1 MRVLEKVNSSDIV
14 FLDIETVSVEENLI
28 EGSPLY
34 DAWSYKARYANEL
47 NKKTGLQFTVE
58 EYFKEKAA
66 LYAPFAKIICIT
78 VGRIVEQE
86 NEPTKIV
93 IKSYQGDDEK
103 ELLENFNND
112 LGAVCAKN
120 PKTVLCGLNNI
131 GFDEPFVFKRL
142 LIHQIQPTKI
152 LDNSGLKPWETT
164 SIDLGKLFQGTS
176 FYPDS
181 LVAIATA
188 LGLPS
193 PKDGID
199 GSMVT
204 EFYYGGK
211 LEDIV
216 RYCERDVVTTI
227 NIFRKFR
234 FEPVIEEIVIRVQKE
249 RELPA
254 PILQRLYMCN
264 NFTREL
270 AEEFRQLFKDKNL
283 LEEDKEGIEK
293 ILIAHYI
300 DKVDVMDMDKK
311 EKKEV
316 NEEKIQEIKDFMSTL

>member
-1 MRVLEKVNSSDIV
+1 MRILEKVNAGDVV
-14 FLDIETVSVEENLI
+14 FLDIETVSVEENLV
-28 EGSPLY
+28 EGTPLY

-47 NKKTGLQFTVE
+47 DKKTGLQFTIE
-58 EYFKEKAA
+58 DYFKEKAA

-78 VGRIVEQE
+78 VGRIIEKDGK
-86 NEPTKIV
+86 NPKIM

-103 ELLENFNND
+103 ALLEDFNND
-112 LGAVCAKN
+112 LGAVTAKN

-142 LIHQIQPTKI
+142 LIHQIKPTKI

-188 LGLPS
+188 MGLPS

-216 RYCERDVVTTI
+216 RYCERDVVTTV

-234 FEPVIEEIVIRVQKE
+234 FEPVIEDVVIKKTVEKE
-249 RELPA
+249 APA
-254 PILQRLYMCN
+254 PFLQRLYM
-264 NFTREL
+264 T
-270 AEEFRQLFKDKNL
+270 KDFNQEAKDEIEALMKGKDISDTDKKNL
-283 LEEDKEGIEK
+283 GDI
-293 ILIAHYI
+293 ILSVYLKKG
-300 DKVDVMDMDKK
+300 DKVG
-311 EKKEV
+311 EKKIKKLEV
-316 NEEKIQEIKDFMSTL
+316 EEYIKTL